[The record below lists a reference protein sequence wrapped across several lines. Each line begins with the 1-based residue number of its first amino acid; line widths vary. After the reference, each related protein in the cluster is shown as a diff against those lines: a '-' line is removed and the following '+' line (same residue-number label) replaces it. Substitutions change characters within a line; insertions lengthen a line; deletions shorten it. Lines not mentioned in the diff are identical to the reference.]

1 TGYSSF
7 SYLTDRPEES
17 VKIDRNFVDNVS
29 SNRKDAAVCRGIL
42 ATASELGM
50 TVVAE
55 GVENREQFDLLR
67 GYGSD
72 AFQCYYF
79 SRPMGLD
86 ELIDWVRQ
94 HQNSDAV

>member
-7 SYLTDRPEES
+7 SFLRDLAVES
-17 VKIDRNFVDNVS
+17 VKIDRNFFDNVI
-29 SNRKDAAVCRGIL
+29 SNRKDASVCRGIIS
-42 ATASELGM
+42 TASELGM

-55 GVENREQFDLLR
+55 VVENREQFELLR
-67 GYGSD
+67 GYGCD
-72 AFQCYYF
+72 VFQGYYF

-86 ELIDWVRQ
+86 ELIDLVRQ